1 MKNRFRKLFR
11 GMRRTPLVLLVVIS
25 AALFVALMIPGIGKI
40 YDISDWNPVEEPLL
54 LTGMERIHDGVWPWQ
69 VYAEETGHDGNGEAG
84 EAEYGDGAGPAGS
97 VTTDGGED
105 GVGEDEKA
113 GFSGSDGSSG
123 SAGQGDDAAGSSDG
137 EAPGAAGS
145 AATEDGVS
153 AVAETV
159 MTEDGEQGN
168 TAGSAVEDGG
178 QAGSA
183 GSAATE
189 DGDAAAAALQKA
201 KESNPTYIHADH
213 MPAEVND
220 KVVEAKDYGLA
231 DKHYLSPDDTVYN
244 TDTEGTFAQNGD
256 YYLFTDVDDSYL
268 ADALII
274 GDSRTEGLHGFT
286 SMQKSTYFA
295 SKEGLSVYNFW
306 DKEVN
311 YYEPGKDAAKKS
323 MDEVLAGRTFGKIYI
338 SLGINELGIG
348 TTKKYYDN
356 YREILA
362 KIREAQ
368 PDAVIFIE
376 GMMHV
381 SEKLSSTSNV
391 FSNTIVVQ
399 RNTAVAT
406 LANGHDIFYID
417 MNSVLCDAD
426 GNLQADMTGDGIHLY
441 ASEYEKWHAFLL
453 TRGIQTTSGAAN
465 NGAADGSA
473 AVGGTAGDGVTE
485 DSAAQG

>member
-69 VYAEETGHDGNGEAG
+69 VYAEETGHDGSGEAG
-84 EAEYGDGAGPAGS
+84 EADGADAAVADVDGSSGLDGRSGAVNGSSGAGAS
-97 VTTDGGED
+97 GAATEGGNGVDAAGAVDGI
-105 GVGEDEKA
+105 GEDEQA
-113 GFSGSDGSSG
+113 EVSGSDGSSG
-123 SAGQGDDAAGSSDG
+123 AGGQGDDAAGSSDG
-137 EAPGAAGS
+137 GASGA
-145 AATEDGVS
+145 
-153 AVAETV
+153 
-159 MTEDGEQGN
+159 
-168 TAGSAVEDGG
+168 
-178 QAGSA
+178 A

-485 DSAAQG
+485 GSAAQG

>member
-69 VYAEETGHDGNGEAG
+69 VYAEETGNDGNGEAG

-145 AATEDGVS
+145 AATDDGVS

-178 QAGSA
+178 QAGAA

>member
-25 AALFVALMIPGIGKI
+25 AALFLALMIPGIGGI

-69 VYAEETGHDGNGEAG
+69 AYAKETEQDGNGEAG
-84 EAEYGDGAGPAGS
+84 EEGRNGA
-97 VTTDGGED
+97 
-105 GVGEDEKA
+105 
-113 GFSGSDGSSG
+113 FGSDGSSG
-123 SAGQGDDAAGSSDG
+123 TAVQQSGAAGDSLDAGVSGAAEASTAEDGDAAG
-137 EAPGAAGS
+137 AAG
-145 AATEDGVS
+145 AATEDG
-153 AVAETV
+153 
-159 MTEDGEQGN
+159 
-168 TAGSAVEDGG
+168 
-178 QAGSA
+178 
-183 GSAATE
+183 SAADATGATAE

-220 KVVEAKDYGLA
+220 KVVGAKDYGLA
-231 DKHYLSPDDTVYN
+231 DKNYLSPDDTVYN
-244 TDTEGTFAQNGD
+244 TDTEGIFAQNGD

-306 DKEVN
+306 DKGVN
-311 YYEPGKDAAKKS
+311 YYEPGEDAAKKS
-323 MDEVLAGRTFGKIYI
+323 MDEVLAGRSFGKIYI

-348 TTKKYYDN
+348 TTEKYYES

-362 KIREAQ
+362 NIREAQ
-368 PDAVIFIE
+368 PDALIFIE

-399 RNTAVAT
+399 RNGAVAT

-453 TRGIQTTSGAAN
+453 TRGIQATAGAADGSVADDGAADG
-465 NGAADGSA
+465 GAADGSA
-473 AVGGTAGDGVTE
+473 ADGGAADGGTMD

>member
-11 GMRRTPLVLLVVIS
+11 GMRRTPLVLLLVIS
-25 AALFVALMIPGIGKI
+25 EALFVALMIPGIGGI
-40 YDISDWNPVEEPLL
+40 YDVSDWNPVEEPLL

-69 VYAEETGHDGNGEAG
+69 AYAKETEQDGNGEAG
-84 EAEYGDGAGPAGS
+84 EEGRNGA
-97 VTTDGGED
+97 
-105 GVGEDEKA
+105 
-113 GFSGSDGSSG
+113 FGSDGSSETAVQQSG
-123 SAGQGDDAAGSSDG
+123 AAGDSLDAAGSGAAEASTAEDG
-137 EAPGAAGS
+137 DAAGAAG
-145 AATEDGVS
+145 AATEDGD
-153 AVAETV
+153 AAGAAGAA
-159 MTEDGEQGN
+159 TEDGDAADATGA
-168 TAGSAVEDGG
+168 TA
-178 QAGSA
+178 
-183 GSAATE
+183 E

-220 KVVEAKDYGLA
+220 KVVGAKDYGLA
-231 DKHYLSPDDTVYN
+231 DKNYLSPDDTVYN
-244 TDTEGTFAQNGD
+244 TDTEGIFAQNGD

-306 DKEVN
+306 DKGVN
-311 YYEPGKDAAKKS
+311 YYEPGEDAAKKS
-323 MDEVLAGRTFGKIYI
+323 MDEVLAGRSFGKIYI

-348 TTKKYYDN
+348 TTKKYYES

-362 KIREAQ
+362 KIRKAQ
-368 PDAVIFIE
+368 PDALIFIE

-399 RNTAVAT
+399 RNGAVAT

-453 TRGIQTTSGAAN
+453 TRGIQTTAEAADG
-465 NGAADGSA
+465 GAADG
-473 AVGGTAGDGVTE
+473 GTIDV
-485 DSAAQG
+485 SAAQG